1 MHNYVYKKTAF
12 IPKEVK
18 AQTVG
23 EQLEAIQQKNG
34 QITAHLVVD
43 QARPISSPLHP
54 IFQWDD
60 EQAAEQ
66 YRLHQ
71 ARNLIRSIEVVKPEG
86 INEPVYVHVKAV
98 EAYLPIRSVVK
109 NADLYESTRNSA
121 EKRLAEAALSLSQL
135 KAIAIEV
142 KKEPIDK
149 ALELVSNAQYELKI
163 NA

>member
-12 IPKEVK
+12 ISKEVK

-23 EQLEAIQQKNG
+23 EQLETIQQENG
-34 QITAHLVVD
+34 KVTAHLVLD
-43 QARPISSPLHP
+43 HARPISSPLHP

-86 INEPVYVHVKAV
+86 TNEPVYVHVKAV
-98 EAYLPIRSVVK
+98 EAYLPIRTVVK
-109 NADLYESTRNSA
+109 NADLYESTKDSA

-135 KAIAIEV
+135 KAIAKET
-142 KKEPIDK
+142 KKEPVEK
-149 ALELVSNAQYELKI
+149 ALQLVSKAQEHLES
-163 NA
+163 NV